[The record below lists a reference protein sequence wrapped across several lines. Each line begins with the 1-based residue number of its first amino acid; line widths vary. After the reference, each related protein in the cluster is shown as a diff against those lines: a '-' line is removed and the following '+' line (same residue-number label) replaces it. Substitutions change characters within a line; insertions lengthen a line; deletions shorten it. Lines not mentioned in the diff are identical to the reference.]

1 MLNIEMSGHLKGTH
15 NEFLNFFHGI
25 TFLLESMT
33 DRHIVWIWAFGRH
46 LLKNRRSKRACHFQ
60 ENKWQPKS
68 PVIKFE
74 LLWENETL
82 GKLLFA
88 TVSLSDF

>member
-1 MLNIEMSGHLKGTH
+1 MSLSCELIQSLFSWKLH
-15 NEFLNFFHGI
+15 
-25 TFLLESMT
+25 FLLESMT
-33 DRHIVWIWAFGRH
+33 DRHIVLIWAFGRH
-46 LLKNRRSKRACHFQ
+46 LLKNRRRKRACHFQ
-60 ENKWQPKS
+60 ENKWQSKS

-88 TVSLSDF
+88 TKDVRDSNICIF